1 MPSLSAQRLISRL
14 YPAEVMLNKE
24 GQTSVKDA
32 LKVRVGFR
40 AGIYKIVN

>member
-1 MPSLSAQRLISRL
+1 MPSLSAQRLILRL

-32 LKVRVGFR
+32 LKVR
-40 AGIYKIVN
+40 AGLVDCHGCLTL